1 MFRIRTGQ
9 KEKEPACAG
18 QDGHDYLGGRSPYL
32 RSAPP
37 PVSNLT
43 ISLCPVKR
51 DLGSDFNTWPTNSTV
66 SFEYLSKYLPGSSYW
81 SDLLTFPPPLC
92 RFSPELNLTSTGF
105 SAREICPLAF
115 CFRLQKCPTQ
125 EQPTMRSMP
134 INFKKNDPAIIC
146 LCSPQGHFIHL
157 CSATDH
163 I

>member
-125 EQPTMRSMP
+125 EQPTMEDADQ
-134 INFKKNDPAIIC
+134 F
-146 LCSPQGHFIHL
+146 QEE
-157 CSATDH
+157 
-163 I
+163 